1 MWRVPQCPVVT
12 DTTWG
17 RRPAEPQEA
26 GLQVGLDSTSGV
38 PWLFRTSP
46 GFRAHSDV
54 PAHPALPPTHPP
66 PELEVGLPSSPCSE
80 GMEVLQVAESGAT
93 VPSRPLPS
101 PRPAFLRNWVQGFPS
116 QYCTPEFS
124 ASMPATHLAQLQ
136 PLLWTCTGHGQF
148 PWGAPWPRPPR
159 QLLSRVR
166 PRLCQL
172 LAAHPG
178 FTSLSVY
185 TACALQLTPPA
196 SLDHWRSRG

>member
-1 MWRVPQCPVVT
+1 MWWVPRRPVVT

-38 PWLFRTSP
+38 LWLFRRSP

-54 PAHPALPPTHPP
+54 PAHPALPPTHLL

-80 GMEVLQVAESGAT
+80 GMEVLQVPLSPPGLFQAPGPPALETGCRAS
-93 VPSRPLPS
+93 LPS
-101 PRPAFLRNWVQGFPS
+101 TAPRSSQHPCQRPTRPDSSPS
-116 QYCTPEFS
+116 S
-124 ASMPATHLAQLQ
+124 
-136 PLLWTCTGHGQF
+136 GHALDTAV

-166 PRLCQL
+166 PRLC
-172 LAAHPG
+172 
-178 FTSLSVY
+178 
-185 TACALQLTPPA
+185 
-196 SLDHWRSRG
+196 